1 MKLRALKGSWLSQKC
16 SRIWPTTTTDGEAIF
31 LLCFDER
38 RQIVDLVAGGIQLW
52 RAQDEGHALDC
63 WAITR
68 RVHGWIILDKPIGL
82 GSTQAVAAVKRN
94 LREAGFGKVKVGHG
108 GTLDPLATGVL
119 PIALG
124 EATKLCGRML
134 DASKTYD
141 FTISFGTETSG
152 LDAEGEVTAT
162 SEHRPTLAD
171 IEAVLCR
178 FTGPIEQI
186 PPAYSAIKI
195 DGKRAYDRARAG
207 EQLEM
212 AARSVTIH
220 SLRVFASSREPESGS
235 FARRREHAK
244 DVVGEITLTADVSK
258 GTYIRSLA
266 RDIAYVLGTVGH
278 VTMLRRTRAGPFT
291 LESAISLDKLNAFG
305 QGHPQEDIILPI
317 EAGLVDIP
325 ALDLS
330 PEQAR
335 AVQQGRVLTGIAM
348 KDGLH
353 WARGAD
359 LRLLAL
365 VENIDGVLKTVRGFN
380 L

>member
-1 MKLRALKGSWLSQKC
+1 M
-16 SRIWPTTTTDGEAIF
+16 
-31 LLCFDER
+31 
-38 RQIVDLVAGGIQLW
+38 
-52 RAQDEGHALDC
+52 
-63 WAITR
+63 
-68 RVHGWIILDKPIGL
+68 HGWIILDKPLGL

-94 LREAGFGKVKVGHG
+94 LRSAGFGKVKVGHG

-152 LDAEGEVTAT
+152 LDAEGEIVAT
-162 SEHRPTLAD
+162 SDQRPSLAQV
-171 IEAVLCR
+171 EAALAQ
-178 FTGPIEQI
+178 FIGPIAQI

-195 DGKRAYDRARAG
+195 DGKRAYDLARAG
-207 EQLEM
+207 AVVEM
-212 AARSVTIH
+212 KSRNVTVHDLCIH
-220 SLRVFASSREPESGS
+220 SVAT
-235 FARRREHAK
+235 
-244 DVVGEITLTADVSK
+244 VGALNAVTLTADVSK

-266 RDIAYVLGTVGH
+266 RDIAYAVGTVGH
-278 VTMLRRTRAGPFT
+278 VSMLRRTRAGPFN
-291 LESAISLDKLNAFG
+291 LQSAISLDKLNAFG
-305 QGHPQEDIILPI
+305 QGASQEDIILPI

-325 ALDLS
+325 ALNLS

-359 LRLLAL
+359 LRPLAL
-365 VENIDGVLKTVRGFN
+365 MENIDGIWKTVRGFN
-380 L
+380 LTL